1 MNLAELV
8 NSNYNKL
15 NENDLHI
22 VKYILNNKKNC
33 YKMGIIEL
41 ANKCNVSK
49 STILRLTQKLGLSG
63 YSEFKIFLKWED
75 NKNIEEDND
84 YIENICKSLN
94 DTIKNNDNEN
104 IKKICKIIHDSQR
117 IFIYGTGR
125 AQQMYVEEIK
135 RLFLFCHKYFTVI
148 DGDYEF
154 ESLTHNLTS
163 KDTVII
169 VSLSGN
175 TKNLDRYACQLNMRG
190 TKIISITKLQS
201 NNLAKMTPY
210 NLYGTSVSRT
220 LNSGVKH
227 ESTLFF
233 HIIAEFLFYNYEKY
247 IRELNIKKDIHDESF
262 CIK

>member
-135 RLFLFCHKYFTVI
+135 RLFLFCHKYFLKEADCQRTFLKIRHFLLQAPRNNPSRVQEVS
-148 DGDYEF
+148 DARDF
-154 ESLTHNLTS
+154 SALALRLSSPPQKQAVCRSL
-163 KDTVII
+163 
-169 VSLSGN
+169 
-175 TKNLDRYACQLNMRG
+175 R
-190 TKIISITKLQS
+190 
-201 NNLAKMTPY
+201 
-210 NLYGTSVSRT
+210 
-220 LNSGVKH
+220 
-227 ESTLFF
+227 
-233 HIIAEFLFYNYEKY
+233 
-247 IRELNIKKDIHDESF
+247 
-262 CIK
+262 